1 MTDNNDGGAVGR
13 HLTHPGTRD
22 LPTSFHS
29 LCVDWYKHAR
39 EEIAIGR
46 RATGAAVQEV
56 SPPPGYRSES
66 FESSQDAEEAERAR
80 RNLLRQKRWAIFTT
94 GAGLFSDGY
103 INNSIGVVNTC
114 LDRIYGDSYKE
125 SPAMSNVA
133 SLAFAGTVL
142 GQLSFGYFADR
153 YGRKFAMLVGT
164 AMLIVFTIL
173 TAGAW
178 GKGTTETE
186 PGGLFVALA
195 AYRFIVGIAIGSE
208 YSTGSP
214 AAAEASNALP
224 QGRRNRWF
232 VWFTNT
238 MIDLGFVVATIVPV
252 VLLVA
257 GIKSL
262 TVVWRL
268 TLGLGALPPLSLFY
282 LRTQFKES
290 EEFAKTR
297 FRKKVPYGLVAK
309 FYWFRVA
316 VVSTV
321 WFLYN
326 FSSYAFGTYSSYLLN
341 QILGGDESPTRVFSW
356 NILFTF
362 FYLPGS
368 LLGALLADYIGPRLT
383 LAAGVMTQGVV
394 GFAMAACLDRLKK
407 NVAGFTVIYGIFM
420 SLGELGPGDNI
431 GLLASKTTATPV
443 RGQLYGLC
451 AAIGKVGA
459 FTGTYAFPHIIKA
472 AGGENTTSGL
482 QAPFY
487 LASSLAMI
495 SGLITLF
502 LLPCLGQN
510 VINEEDNRFVEY
522 LLSSGY
528 DVRGMGEEDDKGEV
542 VTETMPRYSGLADKS
557 KLT

>member
-1 MTDNNDGGAVGR
+1 MSDNNDAGAVGR

-22 LPTSFHS
+22 LPTSLRS
-29 LCVDWYKHAR
+29 LCVNWYKHSRA
-39 EEIAIGR
+39 EIAIGR
-46 RATGAAVQEV
+46 RANDSHAHEV
-56 SPPPGYRSES
+56 SPLPGYRSES
-66 FESSQDAEEAERAR
+66 FESSPEAEEAEAAR
-80 RNLLRQKRWAIFTT
+80 RTLLKQKRWAIFTT

-114 LDRIYGDSYKE
+114 LDRIYGDKYRE
-125 SPAMSNVA
+125 SPSMSNVA

-153 YGRKFAMLVGT
+153 YGRKLAMLVGT
-164 AMLIVFTIL
+164 GMLILFTIL
-173 TAGAW
+173 AAGAW
-178 GKGTTETE
+178 GKGTSQTE
-186 PGGLFVALA
+186 PGGLFAALA
-195 AYRFIVGIAIGSE
+195 AYRFLVGIAIGSE

-224 QGRRNRWF
+224 RGRRNRWF

-252 VLLVA
+252 ILLVA
-257 GIKSL
+257 GIKNL
-262 TVVWRL
+262 TIVWRL

-297 FRKKVPYGLVAK
+297 FRKKVPYVLVAK

-341 QILGGDESPTRVFSW
+341 QILGDDESPTRVFAW

-383 LAAGVMTQGVV
+383 LAAGVFIQGIV
-394 GFAMAACLDRLKK
+394 GFAMAGCLDKLKR

-420 SLGELGPGDNI
+420 SLGEMGPGDNI

-451 AAIGKVGA
+451 AAIGKIGA
-459 FTGTYAFPHIIKA
+459 FTGTYAFPHIIAA
-472 AGGENTTSGL
+472 AGGEKTTSGL

-487 LASSLAMI
+487 LASSLAII
-495 SGLITLF
+495 SGIITLLF
-502 LLPCLGQN
+502 LPCLGQD
-510 VINEEDNRFVEY
+510 VINEEDQRLLEY
-522 LLSSGY
+522 LSNSGY
-528 DVRGMGEEDDKGEV
+528 DVNGMGEEDEKGEV
-542 VTETMPRYSGLADKS
+542 ITETMPRYSGLPDKG
-557 KLT
+557 KLG